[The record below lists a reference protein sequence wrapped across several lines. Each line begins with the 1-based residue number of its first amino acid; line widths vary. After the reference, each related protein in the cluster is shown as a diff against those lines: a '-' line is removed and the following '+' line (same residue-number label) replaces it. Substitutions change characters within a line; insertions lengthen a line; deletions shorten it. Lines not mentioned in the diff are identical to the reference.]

1 MAKKDHKAQLAAS
14 VKAAQDSSSQSV
26 SDFSQRLVQKMA
38 NAEALIDKQQ
48 ALPPSTEPAP
58 TIRPACHVSQPGR
71 QGEIEPVI
79 RDAFTFPKAD
89 YDLIAGI
96 RRRCLADG
104 LAVTK
109 SDVLRAG
116 LQVLNKMP
124 ASHAPPGDPGT
135 HGRENRAP

>member
-1 MAKKDHKAQLAAS
+1 MAT
-14 VKAAQDSSSQSV
+14 
-26 SDFSQRLVQKMA
+26 
-38 NAEALIDKQQ
+38 AEALIDEQQ

-58 TIRPACHVSQPGR
+58 TIRPATHVSQPGR
-71 QGEIEPVI
+71 QGKIEPVI

-96 RRRCLADG
+96 RKRCLADG

-109 SDVLRAG
+109 SEVLRAG

-124 ASHAPPGDPGT
+124 ASVLPQAIQGLTAVKTKRPK
-135 HGRENRAP
+135 RA